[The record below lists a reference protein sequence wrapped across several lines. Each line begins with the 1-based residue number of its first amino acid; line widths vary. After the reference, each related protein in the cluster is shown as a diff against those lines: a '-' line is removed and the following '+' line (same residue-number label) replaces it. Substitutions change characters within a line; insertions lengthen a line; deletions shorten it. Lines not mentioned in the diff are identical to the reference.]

1 MRTKSEIQAEIT
13 EERAYLSALKQQRLS
28 IISGGASEWETR
40 DGDMSRRVKN
50 LTPDQIRKEISLTE
64 AKIENLEAELDGFA
78 GLAFS
83 LSPQFPIG

>member
-1 MRTKSEIQAEIT
+1 
-13 EERAYLSALKQQRLS
+13 
-28 IISGGASEWETR
+28 
-40 DGDMSRRVKN
+40 MSRRVKN